1 MGSFDSKIPCGRA
14 DSPVGQLRTA
24 HNLSDEQL
32 LTVLSTDIFDE
43 ELFSAADETRR
54 SVYGTAVFVRGLIE
68 ITSFCKNDC
77 YYCGLRCSNTSAER
91 YRLSEAEILKCCREG
106 YALGFR
112 TFVLQGGEDKH
123 CTDDF
128 ICGVISCIHKE
139 FSDCAITLSLG
150 ERSTG
155 SYRKFFQAGA
165 RRYLLRHETAD
176 SRLYR
181 MLHPSSMSSVN
192 RKNCLFALKEIG
204 FQTGTGFMVGAPF
217 QTLQNIV
224 NDIRFMQALSPDMIG
239 IGPFIHHHATPFA
252 AFPDGSL
259 LLTLRLIALLR
270 LLFPSALI
278 PSTTALVSLCQE
290 GRILGLKAGA
300 NVIMPNLSPLAV
312 RRKYQ
317 LYENKVFSGM
327 ESAQEIAALK
337 KSVAAA
343 GYEIVVDKGERAGL

>member
-1 MGSFDSKIPCGRA
+1 MSSLDSKIPCGKA
-14 DSPVGQLRTA
+14 DSPVGKLRTA
-24 HNLSDEQL
+24 HTLSDEQL
-32 LTVLSTDIFDE
+32 LLLLSTDKFDE

-68 ITSFCKNDC
+68 ITNFCRNDC
-77 YYCGLRCSNTSAER
+77 CYCGLRRSNTSAER
-91 YRLSEAEILKCCREG
+91 YRLTKTEILECCREG

-112 TFVLQGGEDKH
+112 TFVLQGGEDAR

-128 ICGVISCIHKE
+128 ICGVTSQIHDE
-139 FSDCAITLSLG
+139 FPDCAITLSLG
-150 ERSTG
+150 ERSLS
-155 SYRKFFQAGA
+155 SYRKLFQAGA

-176 SRLYR
+176 AKLYGK
-181 MLHPSSMSSVN
+181 LHPPAMSFEN
-192 RKNCLFALKEIG
+192 RKNCLLALKEIG

-239 IGPFIHHHATPFA
+239 IGPFIHHHATPLA
-252 AFPDGSL
+252 DFPDGAL

-278 PSTTALVSLCQE
+278 PSTTALASLCQE

-300 NVIMPNLSPLAV
+300 NVIMPNLSPLSV
-312 RRKYQ
+312 REKYQ
-317 LYENKVFSGM
+317 LYENKAFSGM
-327 ESAQEIAALK
+327 ESAQEIDALK
-337 KSVAAA
+337 QSVAST
-343 GYEIVVDKGERAGL
+343 GYEIVIDRGDRAGF